1 MTGILQIA
9 PNFGFEALRYNVFTD
24 IESLVGFP
32 CERSRMSRPI
42 SLSSTDLPKNKKR
55 KSEMEGKKRKLS
67 KGGAG
72 KSVPRYFTLFSP
84 LFVSARAL
92 RRREENFSP
101 RHLCGIFND
110 TSCPSATPPLCRKIF
125 FYFRYYI
132 ALSNVQRFAFHS
144 VKKKNMICALS
155 SAKKQSRDW

>member
-42 SLSSTDLPKNKKR
+42 SLSSTDAPKKQKAKVGNGR
-55 KSEMEGKKRKLS
+55 KKRKLS

-72 KSVPRYFTLFSP
+72 EERSSLFRS
-84 LFVSARAL
+84 LQSLICL
-92 RRREENFSP
+92 RP
-101 RHLCGIFND
+101 
-110 TSCPSATPPLCRKIF
+110 
-125 FYFRYYI
+125 
-132 ALSNVQRFAFHS
+132 
-144 VKKKNMICALS
+144 S
-155 SAKKQSRDW
+155 SAEERGKFLPSTFVRDFQ